1 MGVCMRV
8 VSVFFI
14 LTPKLFIKGSHA
26 RWGIIYELGVC
37 MATIFYPHRGGAF
50 GTGLGPVSHPSTILG
65 IIYTLEAYLPR
76 ERSCLHKRETIMK

>member
-1 MGVCMRV
+1 MGVCTRV

-14 LTPKLFIKGSHA
+14 LTPKLFIEESHA
-26 RWGIIYELGVC
+26 RWGIIYELGIC

-65 IIYTLEAYLPR
+65 IIQPLPR
-76 ERSCLHKRETIMK
+76 GRDPASIRERLS